1 MSEAL
6 YRELME
12 HRAKQR
18 REWTETAAPSRFI
31 YHSFY
36 TALRLFIDKGAVNV
50 SELDT
55 EFAEELLWLNSC
67 LQQAL
72 EREDEPTEE
81 LAEMEA
87 ALKRHITLLKR

>member
-6 YRELME
+6 YRELKE
-12 HRAKQR
+12 QQAKQR
-18 REWTETAAPSRFI
+18 REWTEKAAPSTFV

-36 TALRLFIDKGAVNV
+36 TALRLFIQKGAVSV

-55 EFAEELLWLNSC
+55 EFAKELLWLNDC
-67 LQQAL
+67 LRQAL
-72 EREDEPTEE
+72 EREGEPTDD

-87 ALKRHITLLKR
+87 ELKRHILLLKR